1 MYKLGVN
8 DFYHDIK
15 ILNSI
20 NEHNQSIKLRLDA
33 NQAYTLEE
41 FQNIEN
47 EKIQIS
53 DLYYLRGD
61 TFASLRNYNQALK
74 DFEKALEFN
83 SKNIDAKNSIIR
95 ISKIK

>member
-1 MYKLGVN
+1 MHSQNFNNAAK
-8 DFYHDIK
+8 DFSKALEIK
-15 ILNSI
+15 
-20 NEHNQSIKLRLDA
+20 
-33 NQAYTLEE
+33 LEE

-61 TFASLRNYNQALK
+61 TFASLRNYNQSLK